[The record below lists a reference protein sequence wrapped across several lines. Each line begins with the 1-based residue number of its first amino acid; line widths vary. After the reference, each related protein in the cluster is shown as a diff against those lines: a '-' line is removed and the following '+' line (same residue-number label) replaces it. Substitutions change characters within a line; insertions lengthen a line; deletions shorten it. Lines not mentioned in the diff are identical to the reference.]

1 MPPFDSS
8 FKVGSVLPDSYR
20 LITQGNIDMYAE
32 ASGDRNP
39 IHIDPEFAR
48 KTELGGTVAH
58 GMLVLA
64 YLSTYMTDHF
74 GLDWLMNGSINIRF
88 KAPARPGDT
97 ITISGKITKI
107 ESQDVSTAV
116 YCDVSCYNQQ
126 KETVITGETKVR
138 IKNR

>member
-1 MPPFDSS
+1 MPKQAETAIP
-8 FKVGSVLPDSYR
+8 YI
-20 LITQGNIDMYAE
+20 LI
-32 ASGDRNP
+32 
-39 IHIDPEFAR
+39 
-48 KTELGGTVAH
+48 
-58 GMLVLA
+58 LA